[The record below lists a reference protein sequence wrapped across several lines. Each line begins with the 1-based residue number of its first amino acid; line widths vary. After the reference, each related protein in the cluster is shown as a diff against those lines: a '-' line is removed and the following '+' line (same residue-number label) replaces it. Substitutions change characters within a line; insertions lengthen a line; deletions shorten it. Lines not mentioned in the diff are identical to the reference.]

1 MENVNNLRT
10 SHFSVY
16 TSPQSTPSR
25 RFKFGKMVIHLPSVY
40 RNYEKDREIVEI
52 SPEKSQEV
60 ANAVT
65 KLITELNNLFGE
77 GTISASGSL
86 VHGNN
91 QNVWYGNTSILHT
104 GLKNLIPKLRDIIED
119 QGSMTDDYSYRLQR
133 RENPYTMFELD
144 VAQEYVNGFESKSS
158 PFRIGLKKYEPE
170 LLEAFDTSIK
180 EDKNTNIFS
189 RRKKDHLS
197 IEEITRAVV
206 ATRKYVVDKL
216 ESVDVEATPL
226 NIARMAEYLYIKNFR
241 VVKESLIGMPFLKV
255 DREIEKNLA
264 RMVGRGLTYE
274 RLLIFNIT
282 ENYAEDNDMLTM
294 ILSTPHSWMVKIVA

>member
-10 SHFSVY
+10 NHFGVY

-25 RFKFGKMVIHLPSVY
+25 RFKFGKIVIHLPSVY
-40 RNYEKDREIVEI
+40 RNYEKDREIVKI

-60 ANAVT
+60 ANSVT

-86 VHGNN
+86 VRGNN
-91 QNVWYGNTSILHT
+91 QNTWYGDTSIIHT

-170 LLEAFDTSIK
+170 LLEAFDNSIK
-180 EDKNTNIFS
+180 EDKNTNTFS

-206 ATRKYVVDKL
+206 ATRKYIVDKL

-255 DREIEKNLA
+255 DRELEKNLA

-294 ILSTPHSWMVKIVA
+294 ILSTPHNWMVKIVA

>member
-65 KLITELNNLFGE
+65 KLITELNKLFGE

-170 LLEAFDTSIK
+170 LLEAFDNSIK
-180 EDKNTNIFS
+180 DDKNTNLFS

-255 DREIEKNLA
+255 DRELEKNLA

-294 ILSTPHSWMVKIVA
+294 ILSTPHNWMVKIVA